1 MKKFKKF
8 IPWKEGSTAGY
19 YYTSYDP
26 ETREGEGWFGTEQ
39 EVSYYFR
46 DEIRYNPDLGAE
58 ELMSQTC
65 GVGQGCFWTEWR

>member
-26 ETREGEGWFGTEQ
+26 ETREGEGWFGT
-39 EVSYYFR
+39 
-46 DEIRYNPDLGAE
+46 
-58 ELMSQTC
+58 
-65 GVGQGCFWTEWR
+65 